1 MKRFIAATI
10 LALGT
15 VNANACAVCFQNNH
29 ARTAYLA
36 TTAAL
41 ILLPATLVGTVALVI
56 RRRMK
61 IAETEAA
68 EEMRL
73 NATSPGRPI

>member
-1 MKRFIAATI
+1 MKRILTGTI
-10 LALGT
+10 LLIGT
-15 VNANACAVCFQNNH
+15 TSANACAVCFQNNH

-41 ILLPATLVGTVALVI
+41 ILLPATLVGSIAFVI

-61 IAETEAA
+61 ALERETSEASILSA
-68 EEMRL
+68 
-73 NATSPGRPI
+73 SPKGAA

>member
-1 MKRFIAATI
+1 MKRTLTAAI
-10 LALGT
+10 LLLGT
-15 VNANACAVCFQNNH
+15 ASANACAVCFQNNH

-41 ILLPATLVGTVALVI
+41 ILLPTSLVGTVAFVI

-61 IAETEAA
+61 IAEQEAA
-68 EEMRL
+68 AEPLSNESSTR
-73 NATSPGRPI
+73 AA